1 MNFWMDQNKQ
11 KKKRQNTLL
20 TVDDKESN
28 VTSLVLVRGKIK
40 VSGNEYFILW
50 SRYPARIK
58 VTS

>member
-11 KKKRQNTLL
+11 KDKETEYFL

-28 VTSLVLVRGKIK
+28 VTSLVLVHGKIK

-50 SRYPARIK
+50 SRYPVSIK